1 MASRTDTSL
10 AALLLCQRLVDAPA
24 ATPLKSSE
32 YWKLLDHI
40 GDPAV
45 LLGLDAAAIT
55 RTWGV
60 DTALAD
66 RLVRLLDSATSFAFQ
81 LDEAEQS
88 GLRVIAAVD
97 DDYPQALITRLGWN
111 APPLLYAVGD
121 PSLLSTDLLAIVG
134 SREIGDAAAKVAQ
147 TAAVEAVNQRFGVVS
162 GAAKGV
168 DQLAMGAALDA
179 SGKAVGV
186 LADSLVRMTRDPDAR
201 RAVSDGRL
209 CLCTPYKPTA
219 GFNVANAMGRNKL
232 IYALSRA
239 ALVVAADAEK
249 GGTWAGATEA
259 LRRSTTPVL
268 IWTGAGATGGNT
280 LLADRGATTLDA
292 VSDLFPLP
300 VPAPRDHAPG
310 LVRGGSGQLRLE
322 V

>member
-1 MASRTDTSL
+1 MAARTDTSL
-10 AALLLCQRLVDAPA
+10 AALLLCQRLVETPT

-32 YWKLLDHI
+32 YWKLLDQI

-55 RTWGV
+55 RTFGIDV
-60 DTALAD
+60 PLAE
-66 RLVRLLDSATSFAFQ
+66 RLVRLLDAATSFAFQ
-81 LDEAEQS
+81 LDAAEQS

-97 DDYPQALITRLGWN
+97 DDYPRALITRLGGN
-111 APPLLYAVGD
+111 APPLLYVVGD
-121 PSLLSTDLLAIVG
+121 PSLLSSDLLAIVG
-134 SREIGDAAAKVAQ
+134 SREIDEAAAEVAQ
-147 TAAVEAVNQRFGVVS
+147 TAAAEAVRQGFGVVS

-168 DQLAMGAALDA
+168 DRLAMGAALDA
-179 SGKAVGV
+179 GGQAVGV
-186 LADSLVRMTRDPDAR
+186 LADSLVRMTRDPEVR

-219 GFNVANAMGRNKL
+219 GFSVANAMGRNKL
-232 IYALSRA
+232 IYALSQA

-249 GGTWAGATEA
+249 GGTWAGAIEA

-268 IWTGAGATGGNT
+268 IWTGAGAGDGNT
-280 LLADRGATTLDA
+280 LLAKRGAATLDT
-292 VSDLFPLP
+292 VSDLFP
-300 VPAPRDHAPG
+300 VPEETPRNHALG
-310 LVRGGSGQLRLE
+310 LARRGSGQLTLE